1 MKLHMASLEICLK
14 RFATL
19 LVLAACCPSGALL
32 AQNSAPAQNAPGAL
46 PQGGL
51 QITSVSAYAVYE
63 SSFLPTGASFQS
75 GINNLPS
82 DLGFGG
88 SIAVRWSKFSERS
101 TFALDYTPSYVGYLR
116 NSGLNA
122 LNHSLSLTA
131 GRKIT
136 PRWTFTFA
144 LTGNLSTTDQ
154 FLFAPTALG
163 NVASVSSTFN
173 DLASGLL
180 AGKFANPLLGTVLTR
195 SPLLLSPVSNL
206 LYGQRMLAA
215 SAQTSLSYS
224 YSPRLSLTFAG
235 GGSRLQY
242 LSGSQS
248 PAGSRNSFL
257 TDTTSGNASAG
268 FSYSLS
274 PFTQIGGSAAS
285 ARTVS
290 SFFDAYTT
298 TSLLTLG
305 RTLNRRWILQ
315 AHGGVGI
322 TNIVHTTVSGVP
334 TQPRPIFGGSL
345 AYKTLSQT
353 FIGSYD
359 RTTVDSYGLG
369 ASTTSSSNAAW
380 RWQRPGRTWWI
391 TAGFG
396 WQQLTGGAV
405 GNITGWQSSAGF
417 NRALGSHI
425 VLQTQYAYLTYSGS
439 PLGTASGSPLGTVFS
454 SSQHAV
460 RLALT
465 WMPQSAI
472 TR

>member
-1 MKLHMASLEICLK
+1 MASLEILLK
-14 RFATL
+14 RFTTL
-19 LVLAACCPSGALL
+19 LMLAACCPSGALL
-32 AQNSAPAQNAPGAL
+32 AQNTAPNAPAPL

-51 QITSVSAYAVYE
+51 QIASVSAYAVYE
-63 SSFLPTGASFQS
+63 SSFLPTGASFQT
-75 GINNLPS
+75 GVNNLPY
-82 DLGFGG
+82 DVGFGG
-88 SIAVRWSKFSERS
+88 SIAVRWTKFSERS
-101 TFALDYTPSYVGYLR
+101 TFALNYTPSYVGYAR
-116 NSGLNA
+116 NSNLNA
-122 LNHSLSLTA
+122 LNHSFSLTA
-131 GRKIT
+131 SRKIA

-163 NVASVSSTFN
+163 NVAAVSSTFN

-180 AGKFANPLLGTVLTR
+180 AGKFANNPLLGTVLTR

-206 LYGQRMLAA
+206 LYGQRMFTA
-215 SAQTSLSYS
+215 SAQTTLSYS

-235 GGSRLQY
+235 GGSRSQY
-242 LSGSQS
+242 LSTNQP
-248 PAGSRNSFL
+248 PAGGRGSFL

-274 PFTQIGGSAAS
+274 PFTQIGGSADS
-285 ARTVS
+285 TRTAS

-298 TSLLTLG
+298 TSQLTLG

-322 TNIVHTTVSGVP
+322 TTIVRTSVSAVP
-334 TQPRPIFGGSL
+334 TEPRPIFGGSL
-345 AYKTLSQT
+345 AYKTLSHT

-359 RTTVDSYGLG
+359 RSTVDSYGLG

-380 RWQRPGRTWWI
+380 RWQRPGRSWWI

-405 GNITGWQSSAGF
+405 ENITGWQSSAGV
-417 NRALGSHI
+417 NRAIGSHV
-425 VLQTQYAYLTYSGS
+425 VLQTQYAYLNYSGNPQGAPISGS
-439 PLGTASGSPLGTVFS
+439 PLGSAYS